1 MKNLRIAKK
10 LLVMFAILAAIISA
24 TTLFSV
30 YELSTLNAET
40 HSIADVQVPQIVDAD
55 VINTATSDFEAG
67 LQSHVL
73 ATGPRF
79 EQIAQAEIASRRA
92 VIDDAYRRL
101 AGQDNDAVETRLL
114 QSFRGKWDRYE
125 ALADEAVVL
134 SRGSRDKEAAA
145 KLEAGKP
152 LFNSLSDDL
161 SQFSAYQKSEA
172 ARLAGLSFATYHR
185 SLLLSVL
192 ALALALGGLGGIL
205 VLLVRL
211 VAKPLASVTSVL
223 GELAAG
229 NMTVDVPVDIRRD
242 EVGDLAT
249 ATATLRDQLHAAER
263 SKQAQTDLLVSSVG
277 IALTALA
284 DGDLAVRIDADLQG
298 PFAQLKG
305 DFNAAITSLQAT
317 IKSVA
322 ASAADIHSGSSEIRV
337 ASDDL
342 ARRTEQQAASLE
354 ETSAAMNQVTAMVQ
368 GTARSAAEVSA
379 SIGEAHREASEGG
392 AVVERAVSA
401 MGAIEKSSQQISQI
415 INVIDGIAFQ
425 TNLLALNAGVEAAR
439 AGDAGRGFAV
449 VANEVRL
456 LAQRSADAA
465 KDIKTLILT
474 SGEQVGTGVGLV
486 GETGVMLGRIV
497 TRIGDISALILAISQ
512 SAETQALNIQQV
524 NGAVVDMDKM
534 TQQNAAMVEQST
546 AAARS
551 LASEADDLTELV
563 QRFRTGETAH
573 AAPQAAA
580 RRHAA
585 PPRKPAL
592 VHGNLAL
599 AASEDT
605 QDWTRF

>member
-1 MKNLRIAKK
+1 MSIKRSARIGGGIILTALALGSVIAAAEVNEIRFGGPIQKQNQQISDLVADILPPPEYVLEPYLEATK
-10 LLVMFAILAAIISA
+10 LVQDPG
-24 TTLFSV
+24 TLSV
-30 YELSTLNAET
+30 RR
-40 HSIADVQVPQIVDAD
+40 
-55 VINTATSDFEAG
+55 AG
-67 LQSHVL
+67 L
-73 ATGPRF
+73 
-79 EQIAQAEIASRRA
+79 
-92 VIDDAYRRL
+92 
-101 AGQDNDAVETRLL
+101 
-114 QSFRGKWDRYE
+114 
-125 ALADEAVVL
+125 
-134 SRGSRDKEAAA
+134 A
-145 KLEAGKP
+145 KLEAA
-152 LFNSLSDDL
+152 FDERSDYWRTSSLDPALKRELIEQSGAQARAFWAELDQQFLPAVARSDRAAML
-161 SQFSAYQKSEA
+161 ASYQ
-172 ARLAGLSFATYHR
+172 RLGATYERHR
-185 SLLLSVL
+185 VLVDRLVDSATVAQVAIVQKTSATLAWTGALLAALLCGIGALLVGGLWWLSRT
-192 ALALALGGLGGIL
+192 ALG
-205 VLLVRL
+205 
-211 VAKPLASVTSVL
+211 PLAMTAEAMERMAAGDFDVAVEGAERADEIGTMVAAIEVFRGTSRAQAEGRAQQQQVVAALGDAL
-223 GELAAG
+223 GELGDG
-229 NMTVDVPVDIRRD
+229 N
-242 EVGDLAT
+242 LA
-249 ATATLRDQLHAAER
+249 H
-263 SKQAQTDLLVSSVG
+263 
-277 IALTALA
+277 
-284 DGDLAVRIDADLQG
+284 RIDL
-298 PFAQLKG
+298 PFAPDYEDLRRR
-305 DFNAAITSLQAT
+305 FNTTVEGLSGLISNV
-317 IKSVA
+317 SG
-322 ASAADIHSGSSEIRV
+322 SAEGIRTGSSEIRV

-599 AASEDT
+599 AGVEED